1 MWGWPGRPVAA
12 AAADSAAAAVA
23 AAHVPAEPAP
33 GEPVHT
39 ATKPVIIDR
48 LIQGQG

>member
-39 ATKPVIIDR
+39 ATQPVIIDR
-48 LIQGQG
+48 LIQGRG